1 MDTARPS
8 LPCVASDFHS
18 KPQEVLEVCAG
29 EDATELFSGRK
40 PAPLPHNTSDDEVG
54 GRGQLVHTGL
64 DRADV
69 FPSMLQ
75 LDVPDH
81 QIPS

>member
-1 MDTARPS
+1 MPRNYFKAKSQPPS
-8 LPCVASDFHS
+8 
-18 KPQEVLEVCAG
+18 
-29 EDATELFSGRK
+29 
-40 PAPLPHNTSDDEVG
+40 PHDTSDDEVG